1 MSGLLST
8 PIFVSGPD
16 DKVAA
21 VDLYKASG
29 KLVNELRDIS
39 DVFKANALDAL
50 KGGNTL
56 LGAVKG
62 DIIKGL
68 DSLTAGIQVDTDSLM
83 KGLISVN
90 PGMVSA
96 LRALPSTMQSELT
109 NISGFADIEGT
120 FNGIKAQISKA
131 TLSTINGLGSLVN
144 GITGANLPFNFT
156 DKVGLAQFSASLII
170 QATRVGIPGVF
181 KAFVDQIKDRKV
193 LRNIV
198 ASVAEQ
204 AVRNSMTDL
213 LSDMASSPAS
223 RLLAKVGGGL
233 ALKYIR
239 DYKNPY
245 KSSIGKKYE
254 NYRLG
259 MTALDAVLDE
269 WILYYRRGSPAF
281 EGNYA
286 LTGSNDFL
294 VALLIAAKY
303 QTKWIIPT
311 NPGLINTAAGTSA
324 EAYIALITRN
334 LNTTAKNSLR
344 VNFPLVYFRR

>member
-1 MSGLLST
+1 MSSLLST

-21 VDLYKASG
+21 VDLYTASG

-39 DVFKANALDAL
+39 EVFKADALDGL
-50 KGGNTL
+50 KGGNSL
-56 LGAVKG
+56 LTAIKG
-62 DIIKGL
+62 DIIKGF
-68 DSLTAGIQVDTDSLM
+68 DEATAGIQLDTDGLM
-83 KGLISVN
+83 KGLIATN

-96 LRALPSTMQSELT
+96 LRSLPSKMQGELT
-109 NISGFADIEGT
+109 KVSGLADIAGT
-120 FNGIKAQISKA
+120 FNGIKAQITKA
-131 TLSTINGLGSLVN
+131 TLSTINGLGGLIN

-156 DKVGLAQFSASLII
+156 DKKSLAQFSASLII

-181 KAFVDQIKDRKV
+181 KAFSDQIKDKKV

-204 AVRNSMTDL
+204 AVTNSMTEL
-213 LSDMASSPAS
+213 LRDISSTPSS
-223 RLLAKVGGGL
+223 RILAKVAGGL

-245 KSSIGKKYE
+245 NSSMGQKYE
-254 NYRLG
+254 NYRIG
-259 MTALDAVLDE
+259 ISALDAVLDE
-269 WILYYRRGSPAF
+269 WIKYYRRGGPAY

-294 VALLIAAKY
+294 VSLLIAAKY

-334 LNTTAKNSLR
+334 LNTTAKNALKQQ
-344 VNFPLVYFRR
+344 FPLVYFKH